1 MSRTWG
7 FRRRKDAAGAADAVG
22 ATDAAAPT
30 AAPEPADPT
39 GTTGDDWWLGTTEP
53 TRVINRR
60 WRAPKPGSL
69 HPRRR
74 ESDRATPAAS
84 RPPTDSDHFDPDA
97 LFDTIPTGPT
107 ANPPADVPSHAEP
120 WTTLGL
126 TSDATWDQVV
136 VRHRDLAKEHHP
148 DRAGTDEADTRAA
161 ADRMA
166 SINAAFAELGK
177 IYRLS
182 GDR

>member
-1 MSRTWG
+1 MSRKWG
-7 FRRRKDAAGAADAVG
+7 FGRKRDDDGTADEAGSV
-22 ATDAAAPT
+22 AP
-30 AAPEPADPT
+30 PSEPADPT
-39 GTTGDDWWLGTTEP
+39 SQGDDWWLGATEP
-53 TRVINRR
+53 TKVINRR
-60 WRAPKPGSL
+60 WRAPKPGGL

-74 ESDRATPAAS
+74 ESDRTTPAAS
-84 RPPTDSDHFDPDA
+84 EPTDSDHFDPDA
-97 LFDTIPTGPT
+97 LFETIP
-107 ANPPADVPSHAEP
+107 ADHAAKPAGDAPSHAEP
-120 WTTLGL
+120 WAALGL
-126 TSDATWDQVV
+126 TSDATWNEVV

-166 SINAAFAELGK
+166 AINAAFAELGK

>member
-1 MSRTWG
+1 MSRKWG
-7 FRRRKDAAGAADAVG
+7 FGRKQDAADPAADVDVPASRSEPETSTG
-22 ATDAAAPT
+22 QTD
-30 AAPEPADPT
+30 
-39 GTTGDDWWLGTTEP
+39 GDWWLGATEP
-53 TRVINRR
+53 TKVINRR

-74 ESDRATPAAS
+74 ETDRATPTAS
-84 RPPTDSDHFDPDA
+84 GPPTDPDHFDPDA
-97 LFDTIPTGPT
+97 LFDTIATGPT
-107 ANPPADVPSHAEP
+107 ANRPADVPSHAEP

-148 DRAGTDEADTRAA
+148 DRAGPDEVDTRAA